1 MALQGARL
9 SARLSAGDRA
19 PSFTV
24 IALGGGDVSL
34 QDFREKRL
42 LLSFFRYGS
51 CPLCNL
57 RMSFLIEAYPR
68 LHIAGLEM
76 VAVFESPPDVLR
88 ETVGRQRIPFPVIAD
103 PHRTLYKRYRVTPSL
118 FGYVRGAL
126 RFSAFREAF
135 RKGFH
140 LGRVD
145 GAITQLPA
153 EFLINEDG
161 VIVRAYY
168 GKDIGDHLPLD
179 EIETWAA
186 REV

>member
-1 MALQGARL
+1 MRT
-9 SARLSAGDRA
+9 RLSAGDRA
-19 PSFTV
+19 PGFAGV
-24 IALGGGDVSL
+24 ALGGTEILL
-34 QDFREKRL
+34 QDYQSKRL

-68 LHIAGLEM
+68 LHEAGLEM
-76 VAVFESPPDVLR
+76 LAVFESPPDVVR
-88 ETVGRQRIPFPVIAD
+88 ETVGRQTIPFPVVAD
-103 PHRTLYKRYRVTPSL
+103 PHRTLYKRYRVTASL
-118 FGYVRGAL
+118 FGYARGAL

-140 LGRVD
+140 LGRMD

-153 EFLINEDG
+153 EFLIDEEG
-161 VIVRAYY
+161 MIACAYY

-186 REV
+186 GDV